1 MKTSTKVIYWLPRI
15 LCILAILFISFFALD
30 SFSSERTFLQNVAAF
45 MVHLIP
51 SFFLL
56 AVLIVAW
63 KWEKVGGII
72 LIIISMAFCIF
83 VFILNYKRTNSVSTS
98 LMITLILGIPFFL
111 AGILFI
117 RSYFM
122 KKKELSGF

>member
-1 MKTSTKVIYWLPRI
+1 
-15 LCILAILFISFFALD
+15 
-30 SFSSERTFLQNVAAF
+30 
-45 MVHLIP
+45 
-51 SFFLL
+51 
-56 AVLIVAW
+56 
-63 KWEKVGGII
+63 
-72 LIIISMAFCIF
+72 MAFCIF

-122 KKKELSGF
+122 KKKELSGV